1 MQRILLIFLISI
13 CTCFFSYAQNEKW
26 QVYLSYSAP
35 VQVQEAG
42 NSLYCITKGS
52 GTINSLAG
60 NLVRYDLQDGSVKTY
75 DCLNDLSDKE
85 ILHMSFDEATG
96 RLLLVYENGNID
108 LLDADDVVYN
118 ISALKE
124 NSILGE
130 NINSI
135 TSNNGMFYL
144 CTNTA
149 LIEIDANDVVV
160 RETYKQSQ
168 QLNGIAF
175 CEGYIFV
182 ARKDGLYKLDGI
194 AQIRDFKTWQKVSDK
209 EFVQMQ
215 AFAGQLYAL
224 CDSRLNYIIPT
235 DEGAD
240 IIEKAYYFSR
250 ISASSE
256 GLICM
261 DSGSWLAYFTKEKP
275 SNPKLIQQKYAW
287 TDVLVIEDCFYVC
300 EEQSG
305 LMQYY
310 YDADNSKFLPLEE
323 QSLISVSSPRRDL
336 FYHMNYVGERLL
348 VAGGI
353 NTQSAAYYPAT
364 FMFMT
369 EREGN
374 LVWTLFD
381 EQTPRKE
388 YPDFS
393 HYNGVDLVQDPLD
406 ENHFY
411 GAVYRNGLYEYR
423 MAESGDIEFVN
434 LYNYQNSPLQCIDV
448 STTKPWNFCTCTAL
462 QYDEKGNLW
471 MANQQ
476 TDTIVRVLRP
486 NGKWLSLYYPEIVET
501 SNVFQYLFSSYG
513 INFMVSLE
521 GSGKGF
527 FGFDTNGTLNAVE
540 DDRHLL
546 RYSITNQDGTT
557 VLPTHFYCMTEDK
570 DRQIWCGT
578 NEGLFVITQPEEW
591 FKSDFRF
598 HQIKRNRNDGSGYA
612 DYLLA
617 GVDITCI
624 TVDASNRKWIGTQSD
639 GVYLVSHD
647 GQETIHHFTTDNSPL
662 LSNNVQSI
670 AINPRTGYV
679 MFGTDRGLC
688 SYDEQVTEAENILSE
703 SNVRAYPNP
712 VRPNTNANVTI
723 DGLTDGAEVKILTS
737 SGRVV
742 WGTTS
747 AGGSVRWNCCNMHGQ
762 RVPSG
767 VYHVVCN
774 TADAG
779 QTVVTRIVVMK

>member
-1 MQRILLIFLISI
+1 MQRILLVFLISI
-13 CTCFFSYAQNEKW
+13 FTCYFSYAQDEKW
-26 QVYLSYSAP
+26 QVYLSYSTP
-35 VQVQEAG
+35 VQVLETG
-42 NSLYCITKGS
+42 DYLYCISKGS

-60 NLVRYDLQDGSVKTY
+60 NLVRYDKQDGSVKTY
-75 DCLNDLSDKE
+75 DSLHDLSDKE
-85 ILHMSFDEATG
+85 IVHMSYDDTTA
-96 RLLLVYENGNID
+96 RLMLVYENGNID
-108 LLDADDVVYN
+108 LLDADDEVYN

-144 CTNTA
+144 CTNSS
-149 LIEIDANDVVV
+149 LIEIDASDVVV
-160 RETYKQSQ
+160 RETYRQAQSINSIVF
-168 QLNGIAF
+168 LDGDIFIA
-175 CEGYIFV
+175 
-182 ARKDGLYKLDGI
+182 RRDGLYKLKDLT
-194 AQIRDFKTWQKVSDK
+194 QIRDFKTWQKISDMELK
-209 EFVQMQ
+209 QMQ

-224 CDSRLNYIIPT
+224 FGSHLTYIIPT
-235 DEGAD
+235 EEGANVV
-240 IIEKAYYFSR
+240 EKSYNFKR
-250 ISASSE
+250 ISVSPD
-256 GLICM
+256 GLVCM
-261 DSGSWLAYFTKEKP
+261 DSGSWLAYFTKDRP
-275 SNPKLIQQKYAW
+275 SNPKLIQQKYSWSDIWASK
-287 TDVLVIEDCFYVC
+287 DCFYVC
-300 EEQSG
+300 DELSG
-305 LMQYY
+305 LLKYY
-310 YDADNSKFLPLEE
+310 FDADNSKFAPLQE
-323 QSLISVSSPRRDL
+323 QSMISISSPQRDL

-369 EREGN
+369 EHDGN
-374 LVWTLFD
+374 PAWTVFD
-381 EQTPRKE
+381 EKTPRQE

-448 STTKPWNFCTCTAL
+448 NTTKPWNFCTCTAL
-462 QYDEKGNLW
+462 QYDDKGNLW

-557 VLPTHFYCMTEDK
+557 VLPAHFYCMTEDK

-624 TVDASNRKWIGTQSD
+624 TVDASNRKWIGTQGD

-647 GQETIHHFTTDNSPL
+647 GQETIHHFTTDNSSL

-737 SGRVV
+737 SGKVV
-742 WGTTS
+742 WGATS
-747 AGGSVRWNCCNMHGQ
+747 AGGSVRWNCSNMHGQ

-779 QTVVTRIVVMK
+779 QTVVTRIIVMR